1 MPSDG
6 VSKCSFKDCKQNLGL
21 NRCQSRDFNAHLA
34 SVTICF
40 INYGLVAIK
49 KQINNYETIGGMFR
63 KIQNGIFEI
72 NLVERIWCM
81 FNKILNNLVF
91 AIVGDWE
98 AFMEKC
104 IANHEQIMDMIAE
117 VANLFK
123 PKPLS

>member
-1 MPSDG
+1 
-6 VSKCSFKDCKQNLGL
+6 
-21 NRCQSRDFNAHLA
+21 
-34 SVTICF
+34 
-40 INYGLVAIK
+40 
-49 KQINNYETIGGMFR
+49 MFR

-104 IANHEQIMDMIAE
+104 IANHEQIMDMIVE